1 MPVRERS
8 DDVPSPDMFG
18 SGTSRRSPPLHRAAR
33 WGDRARVLALLSE
46 PDAPD
51 VDAPDRNGSTAMM
64 WAAQFGHDDVV
75 DALLRNGASPL
86 ARNRF
91 GWSALEYAST
101 SDVAGDVV
109 PLLLAAPGVSRG
121 ARVVVPPRLL
131 AGAHG
136 MLVCDHAVDARRSGP
151 PRSLARVASRVV
163 GAVERYAES
172 AARSARDIL
181 ENPAEMVVGGVAV
194 AGCTFKPLGLY
205 AGQRYELTRLFWRRR
220 GVVAATPEEET
231 AARLPARTVRDPEPT
246 GPGIEPGTFELC
258 AELRNPTWTPWG
270 SVEVAVAAAELR
282 SVRDE
287 FRWAASV
294 AAFAASFWIGG
305 GALLSAD
312 LVSLAS
318 VPSESMA
325 PGIHR
330 GDVMLVDRRRDV
342 AAAVSTGDVVLF
354 RPPDA
359 MLAIAAERGAP
370 LGRGDFFV
378 KRVVAVEGD
387 DVEVRAG
394 ALFVNGARERP
405 YPTGTPVGVWTRRED
420 EHAALGEDPS
430 ASVRDANANA
440 NANADADAN
449 ANAVSVAPPPDD
461 CRACKVGRYDVA
473 RATVPRGFVFVLGD
487 NRGGSVDSH
496 AWGFLPR
503 ENVAGLVRARVAP
516 IDRAGR
522 LTETD
527 AGESRVAVRDTNARE
542 NAR

>member
-1 MPVRERS
+1 MGRPRARARAPLGGGRPRRRHARPKRQHGYDVGGAVR
-8 DDVPSPDMFG
+8 P
-18 SGTSRRSPPLHRAAR
+18 RRRRGRAAQKR
-33 WGDRARVLALLSE
+33 R
-46 PDAPD
+46 
-51 VDAPDRNGSTAMM
+51 
-64 WAAQFGHDDVV
+64 F
-75 DALLRNGASPL
+75 PL

-121 ARVVVPPRLL
+121 ARVVVPPRML

-136 MLVCDHAVDARRSGP
+136 MLVCEHTADARRSGP

-163 GAVERYAES
+163 NAARRYAES
-172 AARSARDIL
+172 AATSARDIL

-205 AGQRYELTRLFWRRR
+205 AGQRYEIARLFWRRR
-220 GVVAATPEEET
+220 GVVAATPEEE
-231 AARLPARTVRDPEPT
+231 AVARIPARTVRDPEPV
-246 GPGIEPGTFELC
+246 GPGIEPGTFEMC

-270 SVEVAVAAAELR
+270 SVEVAVRAAELR

-287 FRWAASV
+287 FAWAASV

-312 LVSLAS
+312 LVSLAA

-342 AAAVSTGDVVLF
+342 AGRVATGGVVLF
-354 RPPDA
+354 KPPDA
-359 MLAIAAERGAP
+359 MLALAAERGAP

-387 DVEVRAG
+387 VVEVRAG
-394 ALFVNGARERP
+394 RSL
-405 YPTGTPVGVWTRRED
+405 
-420 EHAALGEDPS
+420 
-430 ASVRDANANA
+430 
-440 NANADADAN
+440 
-449 ANAVSVAPPPDD
+449 
-461 CRACKVGRYDVA
+461 
-473 RATVPRGFVFVLGD
+473 
-487 NRGGSVDSH
+487 
-496 AWGFLPR
+496 
-503 ENVAGLVRARVAP
+503 
-516 IDRAGR
+516 
-522 LTETD
+522 
-527 AGESRVAVRDTNARE
+527 
-542 NAR
+542 

>member
-1 MPVRERS
+1 MCAPAARRSVRAWSVRA
-8 DDVPSPDMFG
+8 DDDDESETVPTPDMFG

-46 PDAPD
+46 ADAPD
-51 VDAPDRNGSTAMM
+51 VDTPDRNGSTAMM

-91 GWSALEYAST
+91 GWSALEYPST
-101 SDVAGDVV
+101 PDVAGDLV
-109 PLLLAAPGVSRG
+109 PLRLAAPGVSRG
-121 ARVVVPPRLL
+121 ARVVVPPRML

-136 MLVCDHAVDARRSGP
+136 MLVCEHTADARRSGP

-163 GAVERYAES
+163 NAARRYAES
-172 AARSARDIL
+172 AATSARDIL

-205 AGQRYELTRLFWRRR
+205 AGQRYEIARLFWRRR
-220 GVVAATPEEET
+220 GVVAATPEEE
-231 AARLPARTVRDPEPT
+231 AVARIPARTVRDPEPV
-246 GPGIEPGTFELC
+246 GPGIEPGTFEMC

-270 SVEVAVAAAELR
+270 SVEVAVRAAELR

-287 FRWAASV
+287 FAWAASV

-312 LVSLAS
+312 LVSLAA

-342 AAAVSTGDVVLF
+342 AGRVAAGDVVLF
-354 RPPDA
+354 KPPDA
-359 MLAIAAERGAP
+359 MLALAAERGAP

-387 DVEVRAG
+387 VVEVRAG
-394 ALFVNGARERP
+394 ALLVNGAREKP
-405 YPTGTPVGVWTRRED
+405 YPTGTPVGVWTSTS
-420 EHAALGEDPS
+420 HSTS
-430 ASVRDANANA
+430 ASVSVRDADS
-440 NANADADAN
+440 DA
-449 ANAVSVAPPPDD
+449 VLVAPPPVD

-503 ENVAGLVRARVAP
+503 ENVVGLVRARVAP
-516 IDRAGR
+516 VDRAGR
-522 LTETD
+522 LSERD
-527 AGESRVAVRDTNARE
+527 AGESRVADRDRDARE
-542 NAR
+542 KTR